1 MEKYFVHEKAL
12 CESDKIGKNTRI
24 WAFAHVMKDVII
36 GEDCNL
42 GDGSFVESGV
52 KIGDRV
58 TIKNGV
64 SVWNGVEVEDD
75 VFLGPNC
82 VLTNDLL
89 PRSKVYHNENIKTI
103 LSRGASVGANATI
116 VCGTTIGEY
125 ALIGA
130 GAVVT
135 KNIDPFSLVV
145 GNPARH
151 KYYVSVFGEK
161 LNFLENIAYDSD
173 GNKYIQKNNI
183 VSLEKKADKV
193 FNQEQLMEKK

>member
-12 CESDKIGKNTRI
+12 CESDKIGQNTRI
-24 WAFAHVMKDVII
+24 WAFSHVMKDVVI
-36 GEDCNL
+36 GTDCNL
-42 GDGSFVESGV
+42 GDCSFVESGV
-52 KIGDRV
+52 TIGDRV

-64 SVWNGVEVEDD
+64 SVWNGVEIEDD

-103 LSRGASVGANATI
+103 LKKGASVGANATI
-116 VCGTTIGEY
+116 ICGTTVGEY
-125 ALIGA
+125 SLVGA

-135 KNIDPFSLVV
+135 KNVNPHSLVV

-151 KYYVSVFGEK
+151 KYYVSILGEK
-161 LNFLENIAYDSD
+161 LNFIGNTAIDSQ
-173 GNKYIQKNNI
+173 GNRYINSSNV
-183 VSLEKKADKV
+183 VSLERKSENRIMEIPINEKV
-193 FNQEQLMEKK
+193 

>member
-1 MEKYFVHEKAL
+1 
-12 CESDKIGKNTRI
+12 
-24 WAFAHVMKDVII
+24 MKDVII
-36 GEDCNL
+36 GEECNL

-52 KIGDRV
+52 RIGDRV

-64 SVWNGVEVEDD
+64 SVWNGVELEDD

-89 PRSKVYHNENIKTI
+89 PRSKVYNHENVKTFIKK
-103 LSRGASVGANATI
+103 GASVGANATI
-116 VCGTTIGEY
+116 ICGTTIGEY

-135 KNIDPFSLVV
+135 KNVDPFSLVI

-151 KYYVSVFGEK
+151 KYYVSIRGER
-161 LNFLENIAYDSD
+161 LNFIENTAHDTE
-173 GNKYIQKNNI
+173 GNKYIIKNNI
-183 VSLEKKADKV
+183 VSLEKKTDYVTIMDQK
-193 FNQEQLMEKK
+193 L